1 MTPRLRSALLI
12 AVLLL
17 VVPVSAHTAGFVE
30 SDPAPGATA
39 TSDTLRVATAVP
51 LTDAFLLLEAVG
63 PGGAIVTGPARLDPR
78 DPQAIL
84 APVRRRVSG
93 GHAVRWRGLGQDGSV
108 VGGAFTYSVAG
119 AGVPAPPVASPIR
132 GGVAAV
138 AVARGLALLGPIVAL
153 GLVLLRWWVVAPV
166 ALDGGIR
173 PPRRGDRR
181 DGPGE
186 RGLAVPDGAWWA
198 AWWSAL
204 VVGGVG
210 LLASPFALA
219 WRLRSWDVATLLAV
233 RPGAALVVQAAALVL
248 AALMAVAVARRPVGR
263 VWALALGLPP
273 AAALAAVSASGH
285 AWVEPDR
292 TVAVGA
298 DLLHNWAAAAW
309 IGGLVGLLVL
319 VAPWLARLPE
329 PDRVPVAAGVVVRFS
344 TLAIAA
350 VVMLVATGTY
360 RALAELGAPADLL
373 DTGYGVALSV
383 KLALFAVLLVTG
395 GYNRLVLHP
404 RLERAALG
412 LRDGDG
418 GAATALRTSVA
429 AELALVGALMV
440 AVAVMVA
447 VLPPS

>member
-12 AVLLL
+12 AVALL
-17 VVPVSAHTAGFVE
+17 VLPASAQAVGFIE
-30 SDPAPGATA
+30 SDPAPGATGTSA
-39 TSDTLRVATAVP
+39 TVRVATAVP
-51 LTDAFLLLEAVG
+51 LSDAFLLLEAVG
-63 PGGAIVTGPARLDPR
+63 PGGATVTGPARLDPR

-84 APVRRRVSG
+84 APIRRRVAG
-93 GHAVRWRGLGQDGSV
+93 GHAVRWRGLGLDGSV
-108 VGGAFTYSVAG
+108 VGGTFAYSVPG
-119 AGVPAPPVASPIR
+119 ANAPPPAVAPPIR
-132 GGVAAV
+132 RGVTALTL
-138 AVARGLALLGPIVAL
+138 ARGLALLGPIVAL
-153 GLVLLRWWVVAPV
+153 GLVILRWWVVAPV
-166 ALDGGIR
+166 ARDGGIR
-173 PPRRGDRR
+173 PPRRGAGREVVAADA
-181 DGPGE
+181 
-186 RGLAVPDGAWWA
+186 LAAAGGAWWA

-204 VVGGVG
+204 AVGGVG
-210 LLASPFALA
+210 VLGVAFALV
-219 WRLRSWDVATLLAV
+219 WRLRSWDLATLLAV
-233 RPGAALVVQAAALVL
+233 RPGAALVVQAVAIGL
-248 AALMAVAVARRPVGR
+248 AALMAVAVGRRSVGPG
-263 VWALALGLPP
+263 WALALGLPP
-273 AAALAAVSASGH
+273 AAALAAISASGH

-298 DLLHNWAAAAW
+298 DLLHGWATAAW

-344 TLAIAA
+344 TLAIGA
-350 VVMLVATGTY
+350 VVVLVVTGTY

-373 DTGYGVALSV
+373 DTAYGVALSV

-418 GAATALRTSVA
+418 GAAAALRTSVT
-429 AELALVGALMV
+429 AEIALAGAVMA